1 MFEITANKLT
11 RKSEIKTLKLQSENY
26 NVTFFYYGDYE
37 EDMKKNGSCD
47 VKNLSMSCKEKGT
60 VLPISC
66 MAGKIFID
74 IDNAFLLSTEEIEGF
89 KKKLDFAYT
98 AAVELEKIIKQYFGI

>member
-74 IDNAFLLSTEEIEGF
+74 INGDLSF
-89 KKKLDFAYT
+89 KN
-98 AAVELEKIIKQYFGI
+98 LENGKAIVNFNNLAK